1 MFVPLPDKS
10 ILKGDLKWY
19 FFCPIEKEYLGGVRM
34 NRATEVGHW
43 KVTGND
49 RHVNYKNALVCSIKT
64 LIFHM
69 GKAPGKRT
77 DWVMHEYRLDNKY
90 LAGRGVAQVIF
101 GYLSFF
107 CMILLSVDVCYV

>member
-1 MFVPLPDKS
+1 VFVPLPDKS

-101 GYLSFF
+101 G
-107 CMILLSVDVCYV
+107 